1 MPQQRS
7 ASSEGSLWPL
17 SYALLV
23 ASLGLIFGYD
33 LGSIFISVDHG
44 TEFLIFAETKSDI
57 LVGTYILG
65 FIIGVFVSG
74 YVTYGSGR
82 KITIVASVTVGAL
95 AALASLVA
103 PNFSVLLSSE
113 LAIGFSFGLYFIAA
127 ALYISEVTLPRY
139 RPFAFALLPAAACA
153 GAMSALLS
161 LINIDELPLIVF
173 STLLTCTIIGI
184 SFVLVK
190 LPESPRYLALSGSS
204 DAALAVL
211 FKLRHDMGVAARE
224 LAEINECCR
233 GETRGFEFF
242 LQNTTYRRLIFFLC
256 LITFMCNGA
265 GVTVIPSLLLGNMT
279 VVIISA
285 DPDPSYILNN
295 NIVVYCTYSAI
306 FISLIL
312 HALLVNYL
320 PRRTQ
325 VLGSFG
331 LGFICLILTT
341 ALTLLPDGYFQRWL
355 ITGCTML
362 YLTAVTGAFVA
373 YLGICC
379 DLMPIRGREFGL
391 AAIILSHSMGLLF
404 GLQSCMP
411 LIHNFG
417 LSGFLGICAGLSL
430 MVWYLCYQYLPD
442 PGHNSLE
449 VTEMRIMSAPSLSR
463 LSRLN
468 QPSL

>member
-7 ASSEGSLWPL
+7 ASAEGSLWPL

-33 LGSIFISVDHG
+33 LGSIFISVEHG
-44 TEFLIFAETKSDI
+44 TEFLILAETKSDV

-82 KITIVASVTVGAL
+82 KITIVSSVTVGSL
-95 AALASLVA
+95 AALASLVT

-127 ALYISEVTLPRY
+127 ALYISEITLPRF
-139 RPFAFALLPAAACA
+139 RPLAFALLPLSACT
-153 GAMSALLS
+153 GAMISLLS
-161 LINIDELPLIVF
+161 LIDVDELPLIVF
-173 STLLTCTIIGI
+173 STLLTGTIVGI
-184 SFVLVK
+184 SLVLVK

-211 FKLRHDMGVAARE
+211 FKLRHDMGLAARE

-256 LITFMCNGA
+256 LITFLCNSA
-265 GVTVIPSLLLGNMT
+265 GVTVIPSMLLGNMSI
-279 VVIISA
+279 VIVNTG
-285 DPDPSYILNN
+285 PEPSYIVNN
-295 NIVVYCTYSAI
+295 NIVVYCTYT
-306 FISLIL
+306 
-312 HALLVNYL
+312 ALLVSMLFHAWLVNFIA
-320 PRRTQ
+320 RRTQ
-325 VLGSFG
+325 IIGSFLFG
-331 LGFICLILTT
+331 LICLIVTTILTII
-341 ALTLLPDGYFQRWL
+341 PDGYIQRWL
-355 ITGCTML
+355 LTASTML
-362 YLTAVTGAFVA
+362 YLIAVTGAFVT

-391 AAIILSHSMGLLF
+391 AAIILAHSMGVLF
-404 GLQSCMP
+404 GLQSYMP
-411 LIHNFG
+411 LIHYFG
-417 LSGFLGICAGLSL
+417 VPSFVGICAGLSIIVL
-430 MVWYLCYQYLPD
+430 YLCYRYLPD
-442 PGHNSLE
+442 PGTNSLE
-449 VTEMRIMSAPSLSR
+449 VTEMRIMSAPSLTR

-468 QPSL
+468 QPTS